1 MSPNTRLV
9 CRHDAGLTAGN
20 QQDKFFFLHRKMLFI
35 LPKQGKMLSLHLGIL
50 YRVVK
55 LLRKSYL

>member
-9 CRHDAGLTAGN
+9 CRHDAGLSAGN
-20 QQDKFFFLHRKMLFI
+20 QQDKFFLHRKMLFI
-35 LPKQGKMLSLHLGIL
+35 LPEQGKMLSLHLGIL

-55 LLRKSYL
+55 LLRKSHL

>member
-1 MSPNTRLV
+1 
-9 CRHDAGLTAGN
+9 
-20 QQDKFFFLHRKMLFI
+20 MLFI
-35 LPKQGKMLSLHLGIL
+35 LPEQGKMLSLHLGIL